1 MSLLS
6 ALIVDDEPKAC
17 NVLQSLVNEYCD
29 EISEIQTCTNP
40 DEAIDII
47 QSNSPDILFLDINM
61 PQKSGFDMLDE
72 LGHFDGKLVFTTAYH
87 EHAIKAFKYSAFD
100 YLLKPIK
107 IDDLVNTVQ
116 RVSREQ
122 NEQSQ
127 NGDLQKLFEQFARR
141 SSFPSSIA
149 IHDKGGMLFL
159 DPATIIYLEG
169 QGNYTKIQ
177 CTDKHFVAT
186 KSIKSFEDTL
196 DPDVFLRVHKSYI
209 VNIQHV
215 TRFMPQ
221 DGGELTL
228 TNDHVVYVS
237 RRKRHLL
244 EKYTI

>member
-17 NVLQSLVNEYCD
+17 NVLQSLINEYCP
-29 EISEIQTCTNP
+29 EISDVQFCTNP
-40 DEAIDII
+40 DEGIKLINE
-47 QSNSPDILFLDINM
+47 SSPDILFLDINM
-61 PQKSGFDMLDE
+61 PQKSGFDLLDE
-72 LGHFDGKLVFTTAYH
+72 LGQFDGKLVFTTAYH
-87 EHAIKAFKYSAFD
+87 EYAIKAFKYSAFD

-107 IDDLVNTVQ
+107 IDDLIDTVLRISKEERKQ
-116 RVSREQ
+116 FES
-122 NEQSQ
+122 
-127 NGDLQKLFEQFARR
+127 GDLKQLFEQFTKRT
-141 SSFPSSIA
+141 SFPTSIA

-159 DPATIIYLEG
+159 DPSKIIYLEG

-196 DPDVFLRVHKSYI
+196 DPEVFLRVHKSYI

-215 TRFMPQ
+215 TRYTPQ

-228 TNDHVVYVS
+228 TNDHTVFVS

-244 EKYTI
+244 ERFTI